1 MIEEKVRSYL
11 EEQLNIPVRMEEEA
25 GLPEEYV
32 LLERTGGSQV
42 NYIDKAIIAI
52 QSYSSS
58 LYKAAVLNEKVK
70 IIMKNIIEMDE
81 ISECELNSDYNY
93 TDTSRKKN
101 RYQAVYELTYY

>member
-1 MIEEKVRSYL
+1 
-11 EEQLNIPVRMEEEA
+11 MEEEA

-32 LLERTGGSQV
+32 LLERTRGSQV

-93 TDTSRKKN
+93 TDTSRKKIP
-101 RYQAVYELTYY
+101 VSGCI

>member
-1 MIEEKVRSYL
+1 M
-11 EEQLNIPVRMEEEA
+11 
-25 GLPEEYV
+25 
-32 LLERTGGSQV
+32 

-93 TDTSRKKN
+93 TDTSRKKY

>member
-1 MIEEKVRSYL
+1 MYYSKG
-11 EEQLNIPVRMEEEA
+11 P
-25 GLPEEYV
+25 
-32 LLERTGGSQV
+32 GGSQV

-93 TDTSRKKN
+93 TDTSRKKY

>member
-1 MIEEKVRSYL
+1 MYYSKV
-11 EEQLNIPVRMEEEA
+11 
-25 GLPEEYV
+25 
-32 LLERTGGSQV
+32 TGGSQV

-93 TDTSRKKN
+93 TDTSRKKY